1 MSVKQNKIN
10 KAVILTAGAGKRMLP
25 LTAFIPKAL
34 LPLGK
39 RPALQVV
46 TEEAIGAGLNQI
58 CFVVDESSVVQKLIT
73 YLKQT
78 SPLFDRTEFCFV
90 TQSKPMGSG
99 DALSKAK
106 DFCGGD
112 PFVMLNCDDLF
123 SGNACH
129 TLVSAF
135 DGASV
140 LGVKSIK
147 RQKSVKY
154 GVVTFFNDKRIK
166 GILEKPDLKQ
176 VSLHP
181 YILVGRYL
189 FVADIFDYLT
199 KIKPVMSEYRLTDAI
214 NLLTAETDVCA
225 VCLKEKRFDAGNF
238 EGYYEAFSYFA
249 KKG

>member
-1 MSVKQNKIN
+1 MIIKQNKIQ

-34 LPLGK
+34 LPVGK
-39 RPALQVV
+39 RFALQVV
-46 TEEAIGAGLNQI
+46 TEEAVLAGLTQL
-58 CFVVDESSVVQKLIT
+58 CCVVDESLVVQKLIT

-78 SPLFDRTEFCFV
+78 SPLFEKIDFYFV
-90 TQSKPMGSG
+90 TQSTPLGSG

-123 SGNACH
+123 SGNAC
-129 TLVSAF
+129 LALASSF
-135 DGASV
+135 NGASV
-140 LGVKSIK
+140 LGVKGIK
-147 RQKSVKY
+147 RHQSVKY

-166 GILEKPDLKQ
+166 GILEKPRLSQ
-176 VSLHP
+176 VPPDP

-199 KIKPVMSEYRLTDAI
+199 KIKPVNGEYRLTDAI
-214 NLLTAETDVCA
+214 NLLTAKTDVCA
-225 VCLKEKRFDAGNF
+225 VCLKEKRFDAGSF
-238 EGYYEAFSYFA
+238 EGYYEAFSYFS
-249 KKG
+249 KKR